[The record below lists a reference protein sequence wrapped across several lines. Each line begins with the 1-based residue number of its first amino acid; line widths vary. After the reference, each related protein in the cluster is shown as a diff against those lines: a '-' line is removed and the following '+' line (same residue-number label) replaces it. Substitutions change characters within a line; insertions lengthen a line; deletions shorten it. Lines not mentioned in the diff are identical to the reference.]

1 MDFRNHIA
9 LFIRF
14 LIFFIFT
21 TPFTTQSQTTSGV
34 GQSLNPI
41 NPVIVTATR
50 TPKSGN
56 DVLADY
62 TYISREEIENSGQS
76 SLADLLQQQRGIQI
90 SSTGGAG
97 NTASVYVRGTNN
109 GQTLVLIDNV
119 KIDTTSGGAAWN
131 AIPLSLID
139 HIEIIYGPQS
149 TFYGSDAM
157 GGVIQ
162 IFTKKGGGPT
172 QIEASSGYGTYN
184 TSINNASIYGSLGK
198 EGQTNYSIGLSQEN
212 SAGFNTVANNN
223 RANPN
228 GSNYRGWGAFPSTP
242 TGFTRLGTTA
252 SLSNKW
258 SPEQELGLK
267 IFASKNT
274 WQYPSNDYLSNY
286 PEVNLGVNQLAIF
299 SAYTKNQISEVW
311 NSYFQISNSTNS
323 SQSLTS
329 QSNDKLVTPS
339 YNFLWQNDFKIGTD
353 KAQLLLE
360 RNMQYANMDNSPYQ
374 TYCNYSVSGC
384 ANININ
390 QLRTINSIAGSYEA
404 RRGNSLATVAI
415 RNDQISQY
423 GSQFT
428 YSAAYGYFFT
438 RELRANIN
446 YGTGFR
452 APSFNDLYY
461 PGYGNL
467 NLKPESNRNFETG
480 IHYETKNYGVHL
492 TAYQNRIEN
501 FILPINCPFDG
512 CQNPAYYSGSFPE
525 NFSLVQIK
533 GASMGIDAN
542 LKNWTI
548 KASGDAMSTVDQ
560 TTDLSV
566 PYRANVI
573 GNLLIDYKYKKLNL
587 GSNLTYSGARWGGV
601 NATQTANINAMPSY
615 TIVSF
620 YGSYVIDKTISA
632 FFRWNNAFN
641 TNYQTNYGFAN
652 AGSNI
657 FAGLR
662 FNFK

>member
-1 MDFRNHIA
+1 
-9 LFIRF
+9 
-14 LIFFIFT
+14 
-21 TPFTTQSQTTSGV
+21 
-34 GQSLNPI
+34 
-41 NPVIVTATR
+41 
-50 TPKSGN
+50 
-56 DVLADY
+56 
-62 TYISREEIENSGQS
+62 
-76 SLADLLQQQRGIQI
+76 
-90 SSTGGAG
+90 
-97 NTASVYVRGTNN
+97 
-109 GQTLVLIDNV
+109 
-119 KIDTTSGGAAWN
+119 
-131 AIPLSLID
+131 
-139 HIEIIYGPQS
+139 
-149 TFYGSDAM
+149 M

-212 SAGFNTVANNN
+212 SAGFNTVAANNPY
-223 RANPN
+223 NPIN
-228 GSNYRGWGAFPSTP
+228 GSSYPFPTSA
-242 TGFTRLGTTA
+242 TGYTRLGMTG
-252 SLSNKW
+252 SLSNTW
-258 SPEQELGLK
+258 ANGQELGIK
-267 IFASKNT
+267 IFTSKNN
-274 WQYPSNDYLSNY
+274 WQYPYNAGG
-286 PEVNLGVNQLAIF
+286 PETDIGINRLAVF
-299 SAYTKNQISEVW
+299 SAFSKNQINSIW
-311 NSYFQISNSTNS
+311 GSYFQLSNSTNS
-323 SQSLTS
+323 NQTLGSRF
-329 QSNDKLVTPS
+329 NDKLVTPA
-339 YNFLWQNDFKIGTD
+339 YNFLWQNDLKIGAD
-353 KAQLLLE
+353 KLQILIE
-360 RNMQYANMDNSPYQ
+360 RNMQYAKMNNSSYL
-374 TYCNYSVSGC
+374 TGC
-384 ANININ
+384 QYGPLGACGNLDINE
-390 QLRTINSIAGSYEA
+390 LRTTNSIAGSYEFK
-404 RRGNSLATVAI
+404 RGNNLATVAI

-533 GASMGIDAN
+533 GASLGIDAN

-548 KASGDAMSTVDQ
+548 KASGDAMNTVDQ
-560 TTDLSV
+560 TTGLSV

-601 NATQTANINAMPSY
+601 NTTQTANINAMPSY

-662 FNFK
+662 FSFK